1 MLGVSPYKLLEYN
14 YKLPM
19 KKISIKGAGEHNL
32 KDIDL
37 EIPRDKL
44 IVISGLSGSGKSS
57 LAFDTI
63 YAEGRRRYLE
73 SLSAY
78 ARRFLGQMEKPDV
91 DFIEGLSPSISID
104 QKTTGHN
111 PRSTVGTAT
120 EIYDYLRLLYAH
132 IGVPHCPNC
141 GKELSTQTAER
152 IIDQVMELEKGSKIY
167 VLAPVVR
174 GRKGEYRDLFQ
185 QLSDQGY
192 LRVRVDGKIREL
204 EEDIDLEKYVKH
216 NIEVVVDR
224 LIVKDSVRPRVAD
237 SVETALDLAEGN
249 LTVKVKNGEELTFSE
264 KQACSDCGTS
274 VPELTPRMFSF
285 NSPYG
290 ACPECD
296 GLGKKA
302 EVDPDLVLDR
312 SLSIEEG
319 AILPWRKNP
328 GKWRKAILS
337 AFCKKHDIPKDQ
349 PLDELSPDSIDLLLY
364 GDEEKVSFL
373 YTNRK
378 GKTRRHKRKF
388 KGVIKE
394 LEKKYKDSSS
404 NSSRKR
410 IEEYMA
416 KLPCPECGGGRLN
429 PKSMAVTVSGKNI
442 KEVTGLSID
451 KSYEFFNS
459 IDLSNNE
466 RLIAGEILDE
476 IKARLGFLLDVG
488 LDYLTLDRNAGTLSG
503 GEAHRIKLATQIG
516 SGLTGVLYILD
527 EPTVGLHQH
536 DVDRLLDTLKDL
548 RDMDNTVI
556 VVEHDRKTI
565 MQSDWVVELG
575 PNAGV
580 NGGEVI
586 HEGSPEGLVTNE
598 ESLTGQYLR
607 GEKEIP
613 IPRKRRHSPG
623 KKLLVRGAREH
634 NLKDIDVGIPLGLFN
649 CVTGVS
655 GSGKSTLINDI
666 LFRQLERELHNSGA
680 KPGDHDEVDG
690 VEHLDKVI
698 EIDQSPIGRTPRSN
712 PATYIKVF
720 RYIRELYAETPEAR
734 TRGYEKGRFSFNR
747 KGGRCEECKGRGHK
761 EIEMHFLPDVSV
773 PCEDCNGKRYNKETL
788 QITYRGKTIADILE
802 MTVEEA
808 LHFFANHGKIKN
820 KLETLMD
827 IGLGYIKLG
836 QPSTTLS
843 GGEAQRIKLARE
855 LSRRRKGHT
864 LYLFDEPTTGLHA
877 EDVRKLLEVLHRLV
891 DDENTVVV
899 IEHNPHVIKT
909 ADWIIDLGPRGGK
922 HGGELI
928 AEGTPEEISNVE
940 ESFTGDVLEGIFSEK
955 RKELL
960 TK

>member
-1 MLGVSPYKLLEYN
+1 
-14 YKLPM
+14 M

-37 EIPRDKL
+37 EIPRDNL
-44 IVISGLSGSGKSS
+44 VVISGLSGSGKSS

-104 QKTTGHN
+104 QKTTGQN

-120 EIYDYLRLLYAH
+120 EIYDYMRLLYAH
-132 IGVPHCPNC
+132 VGVPHCPNC
-141 GKELSTQTAER
+141 GQELSTQTPER
-152 IIDQVMELEKGSKIY
+152 IINQVMDLEEGKKIY

-174 GRKGEYRDLFQ
+174 GRKGEYQDLFQ
-185 QLSDQGY
+185 QLRDQGFM
-192 LRVRVDGKIREL
+192 RVRIDGSIMEL
-204 EEDIDLEKYVKH
+204 EEGIDLEKYVKH
-216 NIEVVVDR
+216 DVEVVVDR
-224 LIVKDSVRPRVAD
+224 LLVKSDVRARVAD
-237 SVETALDLAEGN
+237 SVETALELADGN
-249 LTVKVKNGEELTFSE
+249 LIIKVKNGEELTFSE
-264 KQACSDCGTS
+264 EQACADCGIS

-290 ACPECD
+290 ACQKCD

-302 EVDPDLVLDR
+302 EVDPDLVLDE
-312 SLSIEEG
+312 SQSIDEG
-319 AILPWRKNP
+319 GILPWRKNP
-328 GKWRKAILS
+328 GKWREAILS
-337 AFCKKHDIPKDQ
+337 AFCKAKSIPMDR
-349 PLDELSPDSIDLLLY
+349 PIGELSDEKLELLLY
-364 GDEEKVSFL
+364 GADEKVSFL

-378 GKTRRHKRKF
+378 GQTKRHRRKF
-388 KGVIKE
+388 KGVIPE
-394 LEKKYKDSSS
+394 LEKKYRDSSS

-416 KLPCPECGGGRLN
+416 KLPCPSCDGGRLDQ
-429 PKSMAVTVSGKNI
+429 KSLAVTIDGKNI
-442 KEVTGLSID
+442 HEITRMSID
-451 KSYEFFNS
+451 DAYDFFDS
-459 IDLSNNE
+459 LELSHNE
-466 RLIAGEILDE
+466 EMIAGEVLEE

-488 LDYLTLDRNAGTLSG
+488 LDYLTLDRESGTLSG

-536 DVDRLLDTLKDL
+536 DVNRLLDTLKDL

-556 VVEHDRKTI
+556 VVEHDRQTI
-565 MQSDWVVELG
+565 TESDWVIELG
-575 PNAGV
+575 PGAGAS
-580 NGGEVI
+580 GGEVV
-586 HEGSPEGLVTNE
+586 HEGPPEELVEVE
-598 ESLTGQYLR
+598 ESWTGKYLR
-607 GEKEIP
+607 GDEEIP
-613 IPRKRRHSPG
+613 IPRKRRHSAG
-623 KKLLVRGAREH
+623 DKIWVRGAREH

-666 LFRQLERELHNSGA
+666 LYRQLERELHNSGA
-680 KPGDHDEVDG
+680 KPGDHDSLEGVDQL
-690 VEHLDKVI
+690 EKVI

-720 RYIRELYAETPEAR
+720 RYIRELFAETPESQ

-761 EIEMHFLPDVSV
+761 EIEMHFLPDVTV

-788 QITYRGKTIADILE
+788 QITYKGKTIADVLN
-802 MTVEEA
+802 MTVDEA
-808 LHFFANHGKIKN
+808 LHFFANHEKIKR
-820 KLETLMD
+820 KLETLRD

-843 GGEAQRIKLARE
+843 GGEAQRIKLAKE

-877 EDVRKLLEVLHRLV
+877 EDIRKLMDVLHRLV
-891 DDENTVVV
+891 DEDNTIVV

-909 ADWIIDLGPRGGK
+909 ADWIIDLGPGGGK

-928 AEGTPEEISNVE
+928 AEGTPEEISEIE
-940 ESFTGDVLEGIFSEK
+940 ESFTGEILDEIFSEK
-955 RKELL
+955 REELL
-960 TK
+960 TR

>member
-1 MLGVSPYKLLEYN
+1 
-14 YKLPM
+14 M

-37 EIPRDKL
+37 DIPRDKL
-44 IVISGLSGSGKSS
+44 VVISGLSGSGKSS

-104 QKTTGHN
+104 QKTTSHN

-141 GKELSTQTAER
+141 GNELSTQTPER
-152 IIDQVMELEKGSKIY
+152 IIDQVMELEEGTKIY

-174 GRKGEYRDLFQ
+174 GRKGEYHDLFK
-185 QLSDQGY
+185 QLQNQGY
-192 LRVRVDGKIREL
+192 MRVRIDGRIREL
-204 EEDIDLEKYVKH
+204 EEEIELEKYVKH
-216 NIEVVVDR
+216 DIQVVVDR
-224 LIVKDSVRPRVAD
+224 LIIKDGVRARVAD
-237 SVETALDLAEGN
+237 SIETALDLAEGN
-249 LTVKVKNGEELTFSE
+249 LIVKVKNGEELAFSE
-264 KQACSDCGTS
+264 EQACSDCGIS

-290 ACPECD
+290 ACQECD

-312 SLSIEEG
+312 TLSIDDG
-319 AILPWRKNP
+319 GILPWRKKP

-337 AFCKKHDIPKDQ
+337 AFCKKHGIPKDR
-349 PLDELSPDSIDLLLY
+349 PIEDLSSEKVDLLLF
-364 GDEEKVSFL
+364 GDDEKVSFL

-378 GKTRRHKRKF
+378 GQTKRHRRKF

-394 LEKKYKDSSS
+394 LEEKYKDSSS

-416 KLPCPECGGGRLN
+416 KLPCPRCEGGRIN
-429 PKSMAVTVSGKNI
+429 QKSLAVTIDDKNI
-442 KEVTGLSID
+442 QEVTELSID
-451 KSYEFFNS
+451 NAYDFFNT
-459 IDLSNNE
+459 LELNRNE
-466 RLIAGEILDE
+466 RLIAGEILGE

-488 LDYLTLDRNAGTLSG
+488 LDYLTLDRESGTLSG

-536 DVDRLLDTLKDL
+536 DISRLLDTLKDL

-556 VVEHDRKTI
+556 VVEHDRQTI
-565 MQSDWVVELG
+565 MESDWVVELG
-575 PNAGV
+575 PGAGV
-580 NGGEVI
+580 NGGELI
-586 HEGSPEGLVTNE
+586 HEGPPEELVGVEN
-598 ESLTGQYLR
+598 SLTGQYLK

-613 IPRKRRHSPG
+613 IPRMRRHSQER
-623 KKLLVRGAREH
+623 KIWIRGAREH

-666 LFRQLERELHNSGA
+666 LYRQLERTLHNSGA
-680 KPGDHDEVDG
+680 KPGEHESLEGVDR
-690 VEHLDKVI
+690 LDKVI

-720 RYIRELYAETPEAR
+720 RYIRELFAETPEAR

-747 KGGRCEECKGRGHK
+747 KGGRCEECKGRGDK
-761 EIEMHFLPDVSV
+761 EIEMHFLPDVTV

-788 QITYRGKTIADILE
+788 QITYRGKTIADVLE

-808 LHFFANHGKIKN
+808 LHFFANHDKIKR
-820 KLETLMD
+820 KLETLRD

-843 GGEAQRIKLARE
+843 GGEAQRIKLAKE

-877 EDVRKLLEVLHRLV
+877 EDIRKLLDVLHRLV
-891 DDENTVVV
+891 DEDNTIVV

-909 ADWIIDLGPRGGK
+909 ADWIIDLGPGGGK

-928 AEGTPEEISNVE
+928 AEGTPESVSECE
-940 ESFTGDVLEGIFSEK
+940 DSFTGEVLEQIFSNK

-960 TK
+960 TKCN

>member
-1 MLGVSPYKLLEYN
+1 
-14 YKLPM
+14 M

-37 EIPRDKL
+37 DIPRDKL

-57 LAFDTI
+57 LALDTI

-104 QKTTGHN
+104 QKTTGQN

-132 IGVPHCPNC
+132 VGVPHCPNC
-141 GKELSTQTAER
+141 GKGLSAQTAER
-152 IIDQVMELEKGSKIY
+152 IIDQVIDLEDESKIY
-167 VLAPVVR
+167 ILAPVVR
-174 GRKGEYRDLFQ
+174 GRKGEYQDLFQ

-192 LRVRVDGKIREL
+192 LRVRVDGSIREL
-204 EEDIDLEKYVKH
+204 EEEIELEKYVKH
-216 NIEVVVDR
+216 DIEVVVDR
-224 LIVKDSVRPRVAD
+224 LLIKEGIRSRLAD

-249 LTVKVKNGEELTFSE
+249 LIVKVKNGEELTFSE
-264 KQACSDCGTS
+264 KQACSECGIS

-290 ACPECD
+290 ACQKCD

-349 PLDELSPDSIDLLLY
+349 PLEDLSEKKIDLLLY

-378 GKTRRHKRKF
+378 GQTKRHKRKF
-388 KGVIKE
+388 KGVIEE
-394 LEKKYKDSSS
+394 LEKKYRDSSS

-416 KLPCPECGGGRLN
+416 KLPCPECDGGRLN
-429 PKSMAVTVSGKNI
+429 PKSMAVTLSGKNI
-442 KEVTGLSID
+442 KEVTSLSID
-451 KSYEFFNS
+451 RAYEFFNS
-459 IDLSNNE
+459 LELSENE
-466 RLIAGEILDE
+466 QLIAGEILDE

-488 LDYLTLDRNAGTLSG
+488 LDYLTLDREAGTLSG

-565 MQSDWVVELG
+565 MESDWVVELG
-575 PNAGV
+575 PKAGV

-586 HEGSPEGLVTNE
+586 HEGSPEGLVANE
-598 ESLTGQYLR
+598 DSLTGQYLR

-623 KKLLVRGAREH
+623 QKLWIRGAREH
-634 NLKDIDVGIPLGLFN
+634 NLQDIDVGIPLGLFN

-680 KPGDHDEVDG
+680 KPGEHDEVEG

-720 RYIRELYAETPEAR
+720 RYIRELFAETPEAKA
-734 TRGYEKGRFSFNR
+734 RGYEKGRFSFNR

-788 QITYRGKTIADILE
+788 QVTYKGKTIADILE

-827 IGLGYIKLG
+827 IGLGYMKLG

-877 EDVRKLLEVLHRLV
+877 EDIRKLMDVLHRLV

-928 AEGTPEEISNVE
+928 AEGTPEEISSSE
-940 ESFTGDVLEGIFSEK
+940 ESFTGDILEGIFSEK
-955 RKELL
+955 REELL
-960 TK
+960 AK

>member
-1 MLGVSPYKLLEYN
+1 
-14 YKLPM
+14 M

-37 EIPRDKL
+37 EIPRDNL
-44 IVISGLSGSGKSS
+44 VVISGLSGSGKSS

-104 QKTTGHN
+104 QKTTSQN

-132 IGVPHCPNC
+132 VGVPHCPNC
-141 GKELSTQTAER
+141 GQELSTQTAER
-152 IIDQVMELEKGSKIY
+152 IIDQVMELEEGSKIY

-185 QLSDQGY
+185 QLEDQGY
-192 LRVRVDGKIREL
+192 LRVRVDGRIREL

-216 NIEVVVDR
+216 DVEVVVDR
-224 LIVKDSVRPRVAD
+224 LIVKSDVRTRVAD

-249 LTVKVKNGEELTFSE
+249 LIVKVKNGEELSFSE
-264 KQACSDCGTS
+264 KQACPDCGIS

-290 ACPECD
+290 ACEECD

-302 EVDPDLVLDR
+302 EVDPDLILDR
-312 SLSIEEG
+312 SLSINDG
-319 AILPWRKNP
+319 GILPWRKNP
-328 GKWRKAILS
+328 GKWRKAILA
-337 AFCKKHDIPKDQ
+337 AFCKKQDIPKDV
-349 PLDELSPDSIDLLLY
+349 PIGELPEEKVDLLLY

-378 GKTRRHKRKF
+378 GQTRRHKRKF
-388 KGVIKE
+388 KGVIPE
-394 LEKKYKDSSS
+394 LEDKYRDSSS

-416 KLPCPECGGGRLN
+416 KLPCPTCEGGRLN
-429 PKSMAVTVSGKNI
+429 RKSLAVTIDDKNI
-442 KEVTGLSID
+442 REVTGLSID
-451 KSYEFFNS
+451 EAYEFFTS
-459 IDLSNNE
+459 LQLSRNQE
-466 RLIAGEILDE
+466 LIAGEILEE

-488 LDYLTLDRNAGTLSG
+488 LDYLTLDRDAGTLSG

-536 DVDRLLDTLKDL
+536 DVSRLLDTLKDL

-556 VVEHDRKTI
+556 VVEHDRQTI
-565 MQSDWVVELG
+565 MEADWIIELG
-575 PNAGV
+575 PRAGV
-580 NGGEVI
+580 DGGEVI
-586 HEGSPEGLVTNE
+586 HEGPPGGLLE
-598 ESLTGQYLR
+598 AEDSLTGQYLR

-613 IPRKRRHSPG
+613 IPRKRRHAPG
-623 KKLLVRGAREH
+623 QKLWIYGAREH

-666 LFRQLERELHNSGA
+666 LYRQLERELHNSGA
-680 KPGDHDEVDG
+680 KPGEHDRIEGVDNL
-690 VEHLDKVI
+690 EKVI

-720 RYIRELYAETPEAR
+720 RYIRELFAETPEAK

-747 KGGRCEECKGRGHK
+747 KGGRCEECKGRGAK
-761 EIEMHFLPDVSV
+761 EIEMHFLPDVTV
-773 PCEDCNGKRYNKETL
+773 PCEDCEGKRYNKETL
-788 QITYRGKTIADILE
+788 QITYRGKTIADILD

-808 LHFFANHGKIKN
+808 MHFFANHGKIKN

-855 LSRRRKGHT
+855 LSRRRQGHT

-891 DDENTVVV
+891 DEENTVVV
-899 IEHNPHVIKT
+899 IEHNPHVVKT
-909 ADWIIDLGPRGGK
+909 ADWIIDLGPGGGQ

-928 AEGTPEEISNVE
+928 AEGTPEEISNSE
-940 ESFTGDVLEGIFSEK
+940 ESLTGDVLGGIFSEK
-955 RKELL
+955 RRELL
-960 TK
+960 TQCN

>member
-1 MLGVSPYKLLEYN
+1 
-14 YKLPM
+14 M

-32 KDIDL
+32 KDVDL
-37 EIPRDKL
+37 EIPRDNL
-44 IVISGLSGSGKSS
+44 VVISGLSGSGKSS

-104 QKTTGHN
+104 QKTTSQN

-141 GKELSTQTAER
+141 GKELSTQTPER
-152 IIDQVMELEKGSKIY
+152 IIDQVMELEEGSKIY

-174 GRKGEYRDLFQ
+174 GRKGEYQDLLE
-185 QLSDQGY
+185 QLADQGY
-192 LRVRVDGKIREL
+192 LRVRVDGRIREL
-204 EEDIDLEKYVKH
+204 EEDIELEKYVKH
-216 NIEVVVDR
+216 DIEVVVDR
-224 LIVKDSVRPRVAD
+224 LIVKQDVRSRVAD
-237 SVETALDLAEGN
+237 SVETALELAEGN
-249 LTVKVKNGEELTFSE
+249 LIVKIKNGAELTFSE
-264 KQACSDCGTS
+264 EQACSDCGIS

-290 ACPECD
+290 ACQECD

-302 EVDPDLVLDR
+302 EVDPDLVLDK

-319 AILPWRKNP
+319 GILPWRKNP

-337 AFCKKHDIPKDQ
+337 AFCKKHQIPKDE
-349 PLDELSPDSIDLLLY
+349 PLGELSEEELDLLLY

-378 GKTRRHKRKF
+378 GQTKRHKRKF
-388 KGVIKE
+388 KGVVPE
-394 LEKKYKDSSS
+394 LEKKYRDSSS

-416 KLPCPECGGGRLN
+416 KLPCPKCGGGRLN
-429 PKSMAVTVSGKNI
+429 PKSLAVTVNDKNI
-442 KEVTGLSID
+442 RDVTRLSID
-451 KSYEFFNS
+451 DAYDFFS
-459 IDLSNNE
+459 GLKLSENDQ
-466 RLIAGEILDE
+466 LIAGEILEE

-488 LDYLTLDRNAGTLSG
+488 LDYLTLDREAGTLSG

-527 EPTVGLHQH
+527 EPTVGLHQE
-536 DVDRLLDTLKDL
+536 DVSRLLDTLKDL

-556 VVEHDRKTI
+556 VVEHDRQTI
-565 MQSDWVVELG
+565 MESDWVVELG
-575 PNAGV
+575 PKAGV
-580 NGGEVI
+580 NGGEII
-586 HEGSPEGLVTNE
+586 HEGPPEGLLQDSD
-598 ESLTGQYLR
+598 SLTGQYLR

-613 IPRKRRHSPG
+613 IPRKRRHSSGG
-623 KKLLVRGAREH
+623 KLWVHGAKEH
-634 NLKDIDVGIPLGLFN
+634 NLKDIDVEIPLGLFN

-666 LFRQLERELHNSGA
+666 LYRQLERELHNSGA
-680 KPGDHDEVDG
+680 KPGAHDDVTGVDK
-690 VEHLDKVI
+690 LDKVI

-720 RYIRELYAETPEAR
+720 RYIRELFAETPEAR

-747 KGGRCEECKGRGHK
+747 KGGRCEKCKGRGVK
-761 EIEMHFLPDVSV
+761 EIEMHFLPDVTV

-788 QITYRGKTIADILE
+788 QITYKGKTIADILE

-808 LHFFANHGKIKN
+808 LHFFANHSKIKN

-827 IGLGYIKLG
+827 IGLSYMKLG

-877 EDVRKLLEVLHRLV
+877 EDIRKLLEVLHRLV
-891 DDENTVVV
+891 DEENTVVV

-928 AEGTPEEISNVE
+928 AEGTPEEISKSS
-940 ESFTGDVLEGIFSEK
+940 ESFTGDVLEDIFSEK
-955 RKELL
+955 RQELL

>member
-1 MLGVSPYKLLEYN
+1 
-14 YKLPM
+14 M

-120 EIYDYLRLLYAH
+120 EIYDYLRLLYSH

-152 IIDQVMELEKGSKIY
+152 IIDQVMKLEEETKIY

-174 GRKGEYRDLFQ
+174 GRKGEYQDLFQ

-192 LRVRVDGKIREL
+192 LRVRVDGRIREL
-204 EEDIDLEKYVKH
+204 EEDIELEKYVKH
-216 NIEVVVDR
+216 DIEVVVDR
-224 LIVKDSVRPRVAD
+224 LIVKESVRPRVAD

-249 LTVKVKNGEELTFSE
+249 LIIKVKNGEELSFSE
-264 KQACSDCGTS
+264 KQACPDCGIS
-274 VPELTPRMFSF
+274 VQELTPRMFSF

-337 AFCKKHDIPKDQ
+337 AFCKKQDIPKDQ
-349 PLDELSPDSIDLLLY
+349 PLVELPPDKIDLLLY

-378 GKTRRHKRKF
+378 GQTKRHRRKF

-429 PKSMAVTVSGKNI
+429 PKSMAVTVGEKNI
-442 KEVTGLSID
+442 KEVTELSID
-451 KSYEFFNS
+451 NSYEFFNS
-459 IDLSNNE
+459 LELTDNE
-466 RLIAGEILDE
+466 KLIAGEILDE

-488 LDYLTLDRNAGTLSG
+488 LDYLTLDRDAGTLSG

-565 MQSDWVVELG
+565 MESDWVVELG
-575 PNAGV
+575 PKAGV
-580 NGGEVI
+580 NGGEVL
-586 HEGSPEGLVTNE
+586 HQGSPEGLLASE

-623 KKLLVRGAREH
+623 KKLWIRGAREH
-634 NLKDIDVGIPLGLFN
+634 NLQNIDVGIPLGLFN

-680 KPGDHDEVDG
+680 KPGEHDEVEG
-690 VEHLDKVI
+690 VEYLDKVI

-720 RYIRELYAETPEAR
+720 RYIRELFAETPEAR

-761 EIEMHFLPDVSV
+761 EIEMHFLPDVTV

-788 QITYRGKTIADILE
+788 QITYRGKTISDVLD

-827 IGLGYIKLG
+827 IGLGYMKLG

-877 EDVRKLLEVLHRLV
+877 EDVRKLMEVLHRLV

-928 AEGTPEEISNVE
+928 AEGTPEEISNNE

-960 TK
+960 TKCS

>member
-1 MLGVSPYKLLEYN
+1 
-14 YKLPM
+14 M

-132 IGVPHCPNC
+132 VGVPHCPNC

-152 IIDQVMELEKGSKIY
+152 IIDQVMELEEESKIY

-174 GRKGEYRDLFQ
+174 GRKGEYQDLFQ

-192 LRVRVDGKIREL
+192 LRVRVDGRIREL
-204 EEDIDLEKYVKH
+204 EEDFDLEKYVKH
-216 NIEVVVDR
+216 DIEVVVDR
-224 LIVKDSVRPRVAD
+224 LIVKDSVRSRVAD
-237 SVETALDLAEGN
+237 SVETALNLAEGN
-249 LTVKVKNGEELTFSE
+249 LIVKVKNGEELTFSE
-264 KQACSDCGTS
+264 KQACSDCGIS
-274 VPELTPRMFSF
+274 VPDLTPRMFSF

-290 ACPECD
+290 ACEECD

-312 SLSIEEG
+312 SLSIDDG

-337 AFCKKHDIPKDQ
+337 AFCKKHDIPRDRPIGEITGDK
-349 PLDELSPDSIDLLLY
+349 IDLLLY

-378 GKTRRHKRKF
+378 GQTKRHKRRF
-388 KGVIKE
+388 KGVLKE
-394 LEKKYKDSSS
+394 LEKKYRDSSS
-404 NSSRKR
+404 SSSRKR

-429 PKSMAVTVSGKNI
+429 QKSLAVTVSGKNI
-442 KEVTGLSID
+442 DEVTGLSID
-451 KSYEFFNS
+451 DAYEFFNS
-459 IDLSNNE
+459 LDLSRNE

-488 LDYLTLDRNAGTLSG
+488 LDYLTLDREAGTLSG

-565 MQSDWVVELG
+565 MESDWVVELG
-575 PNAGV
+575 PKAGV
-580 NGGEVI
+580 NGGEVM
-586 HEGSPEGLVTNE
+586 HEGSPEGLVANK

-623 KKLLVRGAREH
+623 KKLWIRGAREH
-634 NLKDIDVGIPLGLFN
+634 NLEDIDVGIPLGLFN

-680 KPGDHDEVDG
+680 KPGEHDEVDG

-720 RYIRELYAETPEAR
+720 RYIRELFAETPEAR

-788 QITYRGKTIADILE
+788 QITYKGKTIADILE

-827 IGLGYIKLG
+827 IGLGYMKLG

-877 EDVRKLLEVLHRLV
+877 EDIRKLLEVLHRLV

-909 ADWIIDLGPRGGK
+909 ADWIIDLGPKGGK

-940 ESFTGDVLEGIFSEK
+940 KSFTGDVLEGIFSEK

-960 TK
+960 TKCT